1 MTNFICNCPV
11 TIQGFLET
19 RSELVGE
26 RLNMDPSLVPALI
39 RNLRIAGM
47 SKLGI
52 AKQFRLRMAAR
63 HAMRPI
69 VTETRPASK
78 WVACRTG
85 HIAPLLAHAEVCQHG
100 TTPERVIAAFWNHGK
115 AVARKKDP
123 NAVAPSD
130 TLVRRLVSAANRYDL
145 DGVAAGFKIA
155 QRFNRV
161 R

>member
-11 TIQGFLET
+11 TIQGF
-19 RSELVGE
+19 VE
-26 RLNMDPSLVPALI
+26 RHAPRAGRHLSMDPTLVPALV
-39 RNLRIAGM
+39 RNLRLAGM
-47 SKLGI
+47 AKSHI
-52 AKQFRLRMAAR
+52 AKQLGIPFAHHTMG
-63 HAMRPI
+63 PI
-69 VTETRPASK
+69 ITETRPASK